1 MLALAD
7 KRPPLD
13 AALMAEQ
20 LGVEAVVCLGDLDRA
35 WIEPLARLR
44 LPRLGVHGNHD
55 PPGLLREVEVE
66 DLHGRRTSLGGLTV
80 AGFEGCVR
88 YGDGGAYHRTQKQGG
103 KLARRLPAADVRCAT
118 ARRAGST
125 TIRTIPRTSAGTG
138 CASGS
143 SDTGRDTC
151 CTVTPI
157 RSEAASS
164 RATPARACTGSRAR
178 GWSGSIRKGA
188 DPGMDSS
195 GQLR

>member
-1 MLALAD
+1 VRVLALAD

-88 YGDGGAYHRTQKQGG
+88 YGDGGAYYRTQKQGG
-103 KLARRLPAADVRCAT
+103 KLARRLPAADVLVCHCP
-118 ARRAGST
+118 
-125 TIRTIPRTSAGTG
+125 PRGIN
-138 CASGS
+138 
-143 SDTGRDTC
+143 DD
-151 CTVTPI
+151 PDD
-157 RSEAASS
+157 
-164 RATPARACTGSRAR
+164 PAHV
-178 GWSGSIRKGA
+178 GWDG
-188 DPGMDSS
+188 
-195 GQLR
+195 LRE